1 MTYGY
6 KVVIEINA
14 KGRWRARETFTGVDL
29 GAVVWINN
37 ERMWHSAY
45 LARPRADGSR
55 REAISRWPTLEGMQL
70 EMERYCRANP
80 EEIDDAYRAIL
91 AKRARATSTEPVEPA
106 PVLQGVMPL

>member
-29 GAVVWINN
+29 GAVVWSQN
-37 ERMWHSAY
+37 ERMWHSGY
-45 LARPRADGSR
+45 LMRRRADGSP
-55 REAISRWPTLEGMQL
+55 REGIGRLPSLAAMRMEL
-70 EMERYCRANP
+70 ERYCRANP

-91 AKRARATSTEPVEPA
+91 ARRARAISTEPVEPA
-106 PVLQGVMPL
+106 PELQGVMPL

>member
-6 KVVIEINA
+6 KVVIEINE

-55 REAISRWPTLEGMQL
+55 REAIGRLPSLEAMRMEL
-70 EMERYCRANP
+70 ERYCEANP
-80 EEIDDAYRAIL
+80 EEIDEAHRAIL
-91 AKRARATSTEPVEPA
+91 ARRARAISTEPVEPA